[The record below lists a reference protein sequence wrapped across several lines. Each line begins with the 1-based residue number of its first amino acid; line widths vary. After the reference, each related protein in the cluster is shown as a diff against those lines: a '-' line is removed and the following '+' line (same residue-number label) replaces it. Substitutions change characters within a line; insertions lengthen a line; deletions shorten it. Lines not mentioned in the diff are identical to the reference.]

1 MQFSWWCGCAAEF
14 PSLMLLLLPET
25 GSTPAFLPKYSTLWF
40 SVTFSIL
47 SSCWWYSLWL
57 WCKAEFKQ
65 RSVLTARLTDSDKG
79 CSIIGGKTVLETSF
93 YINSLQIPPSFYNRL
108 SKTYKQTFHIN
119 ITLHL
124 CVWNSSVQLTYMRA
138 VLYQDPISN
147 SPYCLPNISHYVS
160 LENLV
165 SDQLVIL

>member
-1 MQFSWWCGCAAEF
+1 MQFSWRCGCAAEF

-25 GSTPAFLPKYSTLWF
+25 GSTPAFLHKYSTLWF

-65 RSVLTARLTDSDKG
+65 RSVLTARL
-79 CSIIGGKTVLETSF
+79 
-93 YINSLQIPPSFYNRL
+93 NRQWQEMQYYRWQKSARNQFLLKLLANPTKLSL
-108 SKTYKQTFHIN
+108 SKTYEQTFHIN

-124 CVWNSSVQLTYMRA
+124 CVWNPSAQLTYMRA
-138 VLYQDPISN
+138 VLYQDLFFN

-165 SDQLVIL
+165 SDQ